1 MQIRRIEHEPHAY
14 APPKGPLGPAGK
26 GGTGAVSARPSAVS
40 SSQTN
45 TETSGSQLATL
56 RERLKTV
63 PGIRSDA
70 VKAAREKLAR
80 GDFLTRNAAEQMAAT
95 KLHDDYF

>member
-14 APPKGPLGPAGK
+14 TAPKGPVGPAGQ
-26 GGTGAVSARPSAVS
+26 GGTSSSIRPAAVS
-40 SSQTN
+40 SMQTN
-45 TETSGSQLATL
+45 TETSGSQLVNL